1 MNQNWKLETK
11 AVQSGYS
18 PKNGEPRVLP
28 IYQSTTYR
36 YDTCEEVANLFDLK
50 TVGHMYTRISNPTV
64 AAFEEKIAQLEGGI
78 GAMATASGQSATL
91 LSIMNICQAGEHILS
106 VSSLYGGTYS
116 LLKTTLKKFGIEVT
130 FVDPDLAQEVLQTY
144 IRDNT
149 KAVFAESIGN
159 PGLNVLDFEK
169 FTDLAHKNNLPLI
182 VDNTFPTP
190 FLLRPFDYGV
200 DIVIHSGTKYID
212 GHATSVGGI
221 IVDSGKFN
229 WSNGKFPEMTTPDDS
244 YHGVVYTQDFGNAAY
259 ITKARVQLLRD
270 TGAAISPM
278 NAFLM
283 NLGLETLHLRM
294 ERHCENA
301 LKIAQW
307 LQQQDEVEWVNYPG
321 LPNHPSYELGKKYL
335 PKGCSGVLTFG
346 LKGGRLAG
354 EKFIDSL
361 KLIALVVHVADVR
374 SSVLHPASTTH
385 RQLTEAE
392 QIASGVKPEL
402 IRFSVGIENRLDII
416 DDLRQALDQVANA

>member
-1 MNQNWKLETK
+1 MDNNWRLETQ
-11 AVQSGYS
+11 AVQGGYL

-50 TVGHMYTRISNPTV
+50 AEGHMYTRISNPTV
-64 AAFEEKIAQLEGGI
+64 AALEEKIAGLEGGV
-78 GAMATASGQSATL
+78 GAMATSSGQAATML
-91 LSIMNICQAGEHILS
+91 AIMNICQAGENIIAAN
-106 VSSLYGGTYS
+106 SLYGGTYS

-130 FVDPDLAQEVLQTY
+130 FVDPDLTKEELQSF
-144 IRDNT
+144 IKDNT

-159 PGLNVLDFEK
+159 PSLNILDFEK
-169 FTDLAHKNNLPLI
+169 FATFAHDNEIPLI
-182 VDNTFPTP
+182 IDNTFPTP
-190 FLLRPFDYGV
+190 YLLRPFEYGADV
-200 DIVIHSGTKYID
+200 VIHSATKYID

-229 WSNGKFPEMTTPDDS
+229 WANGKFPEMNTPDDS
-244 YHGVVYTQDFGNAAY
+244 YHGVVYTKDFGNGAY

-283 NLGLETLHLRM
+283 NLGSETLHLRM
-294 ERHCENA
+294 ERHSENA
-301 LKIAQW
+301 LRIAKW
-307 LQQQDEVEWVNYPG
+307 LQEQKEVAWVSYPG
-321 LPNHPSYELGKKYL
+321 LPSHPSYELSKKYL

-346 LKGGRLAG
+346 LKGGRIAG

-361 KLIALVVHVADVR
+361 KLIALVVHVADAR
-374 SSVLHPASTTH
+374 SCVLHPASTTH
-385 RQLTEAE
+385 RQLTEEE
-392 QIASGVKPEL
+392 QLASGVKPEL
-402 IRFSVGIENRLDII
+402 IRFSVGIENCDDII
-416 DDLRQALDQVANA
+416 DDLRQALDQV